1 MNISQPPLD
10 FPPMPPGAAA
20 VVGGEAVAR
29 LPESL
34 YVPPDGLRVF
44 LDSFAGPMDLL
55 LHLVRRHKIDAR
67 EIPMVEL
74 CRQYHAYAQKIAALN
89 LERAGD
95 YLLMA
100 ATLLEVKTK
109 TLLPRAEPD
118 EEGEEDPRADLARRL
133 LEYERIRAAA
143 LALGEAPRR
152 GRDFAA
158 AQIVVSRP
166 PPLWRKPRLSA
177 YALARAMHAVRRRA
191 RIKKPYRVEWREVS
205 LREVMGRIAR
215 LLSVFGRARFS
226 RFIDPGHKRVGATLL
241 ALLHLAANR
250 IVSLAQTE
258 DGDLRVT
265 ARRVENPE

>member
-177 YALARAMHAVRRRA
+177 YALARAMHCRPPPRRA
-191 RIKKPYRVEWREVS
+191 SKN
-205 LREVMGRIAR
+205 LIA
-215 LLSVFGRARFS
+215 SN
-226 RFIDPGHKRVGATLL
+226 GAKCRC
-241 ALLHLAANR
+241 AK
-250 IVSLAQTE
+250 
-258 DGDLRVT
+258 
-265 ARRVENPE
+265 

>member
-152 GRDFAA
+152 GAISPPPKSSFRARRRCGASRACPRMRWRARCIPSAA
-158 AQIVVSRP
+158 A
-166 PPLWRKPRLSA
+166 
-177 YALARAMHAVRRRA
+177 RASKNL
-191 RIKKPYRVEWREVS
+191 IES
-205 LREVMGRIAR
+205 N
-215 LLSVFGRARFS
+215 
-226 RFIDPGHKRVGATLL
+226 GAKCRC
-241 ALLHLAANR
+241 AK
-250 IVSLAQTE
+250 
-258 DGDLRVT
+258 
-265 ARRVENPE
+265 